1 MPREGVTREHKAA
14 LIKEVTDLLA
24 QILNKNLPQT
34 FVVIEE
40 VDPDNWSIAG
50 MTVSKYR
57 HPEQA
62 VANHAVG

>member
-1 MPREGVTREHKAA
+1 MAREGVTREQKAA

-40 VDPDNWSIAG
+40 VDPDN
-50 MTVSKYR
+50 
-57 HPEQA
+57 
-62 VANHAVG
+62 

>member
-1 MPREGVTREHKAA
+1 MAREGVTREQKAA

-34 FVVIEE
+34 FIVIQE
-40 VDPDNWSIAG
+40 VDPNNWGIVG

-57 HPEQA
+57 RPGQA
-62 VANHAVG
+62 VETHAVG

>member
-1 MPREGVTREHKAA
+1 MKGVTREQKAA
-14 LIKEVTDLLA
+14 LIKKVTDLPA
-24 QILNKNLPQT
+24 QVWNKNPPQT
-34 FVVIEE
+34 LVVIEE